1 MTTVTLANVVVG
13 GSLAGVLV
21 VLLAVEFVHRPLL
34 RSRRPQLP
42 PEDRP
47 PAGLPARVPIAPH
60 EVAAEV
66 DRGYA
71 ALVSYLRR
79 RSRHA

>member
-1 MTTVTLANVVVG
+1 MAEATLANILVG
-13 GSLAGVLV
+13 ASLAAVLV
-21 VLLAVEFVHRPLL
+21 VLLAVELVHRPLL

-47 PAGLPARVPIAPH
+47 PVGLPGHVPIAAH

-71 ALVSYLRR
+71 ALLSYLRR
-79 RSRHA
+79 RSRHV